1 MADTSKIWSR
11 TLKRYE
17 QFLRL
22 EKNLADNSVRSYM
35 RDLAHLRR
43 LAEECDVAP
52 EKVSQELIEQ
62 LVAQMSARTTPRTQA
77 RLLSGLTSFYNY
89 LLINEQIDESPVQN
103 IEAPKI
109 SRDLPD
115 VLTIDEVDRLISTAA
130 THQTNG
136 VRNAAMLEMMYSS
149 GLRVSELVGL
159 RFSDIFPAEGYV
171 RVVGKGDK
179 QRLVPISQA
188 ALERVVE
195 YRNGPRPES
204 NSDFLFVN
212 AKGRPL
218 TRVMV
223 FYIIKQAA
231 LQAGI
236 TKSIS
241 PHTLRHSFATHL
253 LAGGASIAQVQEMLG
268 HESITTTE
276 IYTHV
281 DTTFTEHTL
290 EEFHPLG

>member
-1 MADTSKIWSR
+1 MADTSKIWDK

-35 RDLAHLRR
+35 RDLGHLRS
-43 LAEECDVAP
+43 LAEESGIAP
-52 EKVSQELIEQ
+52 EKVSQELVEQ
-62 LVAQMSARTTPRTQA
+62 LVAQKSARTTPRTQA
-77 RLLSGLTSFYNY
+77 RMLSGLTSFFNY
-89 LLINEQIDESPVQN
+89 LLLNEQIESSPVQN

-109 SRDLPD
+109 SRELPD
-115 VLTIDEVDRLISTAA
+115 VLTIDEVDRLISMAA

-159 RFSDIFPAEGYV
+159 RFSDIFSAEGYV

-195 YRNGPRPES
+195 YRNGPRPET

-281 DTTFTEHTL
+281 DTSLTEKIL